1 MTVDRFVVLILVFV
15 AGFATASIVP
25 NRNGRSPEPLDYS
38 QPIKLVLT
46 SNPSDPQCVE
56 YVSHRVVVDG
66 QGHDVRTFQPSE
78 NAEVWRVEMSGG
90 RVVLFGTC
98 RPFE

>member
-1 MTVDRFVVLILVFV
+1 MAADRFIVLVLVFV

-25 NRNGRSPEPLDYS
+25 KRKSAEPLDYS

-66 QGHDVRTFQPSE
+66 QGHDVRPYQPSE
-78 NAEVWRVEMSGG
+78 DAEVWRVEMSGG
-90 RVVLFGTC
+90 RVVLFGTR

>member
-1 MTVDRFVVLILVFV
+1 MTVDRFVVLVLVFV

-25 NRNGRSPEPLDYS
+25 NRKTPEPLDYS

-56 YVSHRVVVDG
+56 YVSHRVIVDG
-66 QGHDVRTFQPSE
+66 QGHDMRAFQPTE

>member
-1 MTVDRFVVLILVFV
+1 MRVDRFVVLVLVFV

-25 NRNGRSPEPLDYS
+25 SRKTPEPLDYS
-38 QPIKLVLT
+38 KPIKLVLA

-66 QGHDVRTFQPSE
+66 EGHTVRPFQPAE
-78 NAEVWRVEMSGG
+78 NPEVWRVEMSGG
-90 RVVLFGTC
+90 RVVLFGTR